1 MGPRPVPWNHPA
13 SATVLPHSWWKSMST
28 STETLGNTQKASCGF
43 QTTFTVHHHFYAV
56 SVSSFHGSAGV
67 LIFTLAPKAVC
78 SICVDRIQL
87 RIVDVWKLPSQ
98 TKVAIIPTRIP
109 SVISQIFLRFSG
121 QGLSQRN
128 ISRIIGVPQGVIP
141 KVLRHVC
148 ETSALSHIL
157 KLTSIFP
164 PALGQ
169 NGSACRVIS
178 SNWPTVCLLVNI
190 ICLLMTLIYN
200 TFFFH
205 SDLSYPTLSYPI
217 ISQESC
223 YCLACSLT
231 RVKRKCPHGFF
242 F

>member
-98 TKVAIIPTRIP
+98 TKVAIIPTRNP

-148 ETSALSHIL
+148 ETSALSHIY
-157 KLTSIFP
+157 
-164 PALGQ
+164 
-169 NGSACRVIS
+169 
-178 SNWPTVCLLVNI
+178 
-190 ICLLMTLIYN
+190 IYIY
-200 TFFFH
+200 T
-205 SDLSYPTLSYPI
+205 YIYVYIYI
-217 ISQESC
+217 ISG
-223 YCLACSLT
+223 
-231 RVKRKCPHGFF
+231 GFHWNWLRYF
-242 F
+242 RQLWGKMVAHVG